1 MGSKTAGKAGIVEGL
16 DCCVGG
22 CWGGGS
28 RRWDGVKGAE
38 NGLGEKGLPRVEVV
52 ETEVGRSGREGIE
65 S

>member
-1 MGSKTAGKAGIVEGL
+1 VR
-16 DCCVGG
+16 G

-52 ETEVGRSGREGIE
+52 ETEVGRSGRE
-65 S
+65 

>member
-1 MGSKTAGKAGIVEGL
+1 M
-16 DCCVGG
+16 
-22 CWGGGS
+22 
-28 RRWDGVKGAE
+28 KGAE